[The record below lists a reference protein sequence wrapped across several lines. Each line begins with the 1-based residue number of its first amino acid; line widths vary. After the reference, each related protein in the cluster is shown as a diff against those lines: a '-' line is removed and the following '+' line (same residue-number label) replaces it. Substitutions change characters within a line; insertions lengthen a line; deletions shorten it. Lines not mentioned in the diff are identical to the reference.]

1 MPRPASNA
9 PAIGKSERA
18 RGKVPDLSGAARE
31 MMAICLLHR
40 EVKVSIYRKGRRS
53 GVLALSVLGVAALAA
68 AGCSSGSSSGSSGAG
83 STSAAATSGSAS
95 ASGSPA
101 SSQGGLG
108 PASVKDYLTYVG
120 GKAGPAD
127 NSMAPVYVGFVNQQ
141 GGQQVIG
148 ADATTGSQMAVKYIN
163 AELGGVGGHPIQLVT
178 CFIASA
184 EEEGTGCAQKFL
196 ANKNIHLVS
205 MGGVVIGDQSFFATL
220 GGKLPV
226 VSGVAALPIDG
237 AQNNTV
243 VLFGD
248 GTHVLG
254 PMGTYAKDVLHAK
267 TAAIIFPNDP
277 STLPGAQAVQSAL
290 KAAGVTVK
298 MGPYPPTQ
306 TDLTGVLTAAGA
318 TTADMVVPFVSAN
331 ACVNIAK
338 ALTQL
343 GITDIKKI
351 VSAPLCLNGQ
361 VAAGL
366 GGDFPKWTYSIA
378 SSLFGDPSDPGMPAY
393 EAVAKKYSTP
403 ADAPDP
409 WNIVDFGQMLTID
422 KVLNQ
427 VGYANLSPSA
437 ILSAAKAF
445 TGPQAL
451 GAPALACGKYPNAPG
466 ICNDRS
472 QFFEYEGKNM
482 WVKAAGWLQPVS

>member
-1 MPRPASNA
+1 
-9 PAIGKSERA
+9 
-18 RGKVPDLSGAARE
+18 
-31 MMAICLLHR
+31 
-40 EVKVSIYRKGRRS
+40 VSRYGKGRRS
-53 GVLALSVLGVAALAA
+53 AFLGISVLAVAALAA
-68 AGCSSGSSSGSSGAG
+68 AGCSSS
-83 STSAAATSGSAS
+83 STSSTAPPATSGAATTPASTGSAS
-95 ASGSPA
+95 PSS

-108 PASVKDYLTYVG
+108 PAAVTDYLSYVG
-120 GKAGPAD
+120 GKAGPAN
-127 NSMAPVYVGFVNQQ
+127 NSLPPVLIGFVNQQ

-163 AELGGVGGHPIQLVT
+163 TELGGIGGHPLQLVT

-196 ANKNIHLVS
+196 ANKNIHVVS

-237 AQNNTV
+237 AQQNTA

-267 TAAIIFPNDP
+267 TAAVVYPNDP
-277 STLPGAQAVQSAL
+277 STVPGAQAVQAGL

-298 MGPYPPTQ
+298 MAPYSATQ

-318 TTADMVVPFVSAN
+318 TTADMVVPFVSAPT
-331 ACVNIAK
+331 CVNIAK
-338 ALTQL
+338 ALVQL

-403 ADAPDP
+403 GDSPDP
-409 WNIVDFGQMLTID
+409 WNIVDFGQTLTIA
-422 KVLNQ
+422 KIMNQ
-427 VGYANLSPSA
+427 VGYDNLSPTT
-437 ILSAAKAF
+437 ILAGLKAF
-445 TGPQAL
+445 KGPQAL
-451 GAPALACGKYPNAPG
+451 GAPQLACGKYPNAPG
-466 ICNDRS
+466 ICNDRA
-472 QFFEYEGKNM
+472 QFFEYTGKNN
-482 WVKAAGWLQPVS
+482 WARAALWLQPPGA

>member
-1 MPRPASNA
+1 
-9 PAIGKSERA
+9 
-18 RGKVPDLSGAARE
+18 
-31 MMAICLLHR
+31 
-40 EVKVSIYRKGRRS
+40 VSRYGKGRRS
-53 GVLALSVLGVAALAA
+53 AFLGISVLAVAALAA
-68 AGCSSGSSSGSSGAG
+68 AGCSSSSTSSTAPPSTSGAATTPA
-83 STSAAATSGSAS
+83 STGSAS
-95 ASGSPA
+95 PSS

-108 PASVKDYLTYVG
+108 PAAVTDYLSYVG
-120 GKAGPAD
+120 GKAGPAN
-127 NSMAPVYVGFVNQQ
+127 NSLPPVLIGFVNQQ

-163 AELGGVGGHPIQLVT
+163 TELGGIGGHPLQLVT

-196 ANKNIHLVS
+196 ANKNIHVVS

-237 AQNNTV
+237 AQQNTA

-267 TAAIIFPNDP
+267 TAAVVYPNDP
-277 STLPGAQAVQSAL
+277 STVPGAQAVQAGL

-298 MGPYPPTQ
+298 MAPYSATQ

-318 TTADMVVPFVSAN
+318 TTADMVVPFVSAPT
-331 ACVNIAK
+331 CVNIAK
-338 ALTQL
+338 ALVQL

-403 ADAPDP
+403 GDSPDP
-409 WNIVDFGQMLTID
+409 WNIVDFGQTLTIA
-422 KVLNQ
+422 KIMNQ
-427 VGYANLSPSA
+427 VGYDNLSPTT
-437 ILSAAKAF
+437 ILAGLKAF
-445 TGPQAL
+445 KGPQAL
-451 GAPALACGKYPNAPG
+451 GAPQLACGKYPNAPG
-466 ICNDRS
+466 ICNDRA
-472 QFFEYEGKNM
+472 QFFEYTGKNN
-482 WVKAAGWLQPVS
+482 WARAALWLQPPGA

>member
-1 MPRPASNA
+1 
-9 PAIGKSERA
+9 
-18 RGKVPDLSGAARE
+18 
-31 MMAICLLHR
+31 
-40 EVKVSIYRKGRRS
+40 VSRYGKGRRS
-53 GVLALSVLGVAALAA
+53 AFLGISVLAVAALAA
-68 AGCSSGSSSGSSGAG
+68 AGCSSS
-83 STSAAATSGSAS
+83 STSSTAPPATSGAATTPASTGSAS
-95 ASGSPA
+95 PSS

-108 PASVKDYLTYVG
+108 PAAVTDYLSYVG
-120 GKAGPAD
+120 GKAGPAN
-127 NSMAPVYVGFVNQQ
+127 NSLPPVLIGFVNQQ

-163 AELGGVGGHPIQLVT
+163 TELGGIGGHPLQLVT

-196 ANKNIHLVS
+196 ANKNIHVVS

-237 AQNNTV
+237 AQQNTA

-267 TAAIIFPNDP
+267 TAAVVYPNDP
-277 STLPGAQAVQSAL
+277 STVPGAQAVQAGL

-298 MGPYPPTQ
+298 MAPYSATQ

-318 TTADMVVPFVSAN
+318 TTADMVVPFVSAPT
-331 ACVNIAK
+331 CVNIAK
-338 ALTQL
+338 ALVQL

-403 ADAPDP
+403 GDSPDP
-409 WNIVDFGQMLTID
+409 WNIVDFGQTLTIA
-422 KVLNQ
+422 KIMNQ
-427 VGYANLSPSA
+427 VGYDNLSPA
-437 ILSAAKAF
+437 TILAGLKAF
-445 TGPQAL
+445 KGPQAL
-451 GAPALACGKYPNAPG
+451 GAPQLACGKYPNAPG
-466 ICNDRS
+466 ICNDRA
-472 QFFEYEGKNM
+472 QFFEYTGKNN
-482 WVKAAGWLQPVS
+482 WARAALWLQPPGA

>member
-1 MPRPASNA
+1 
-9 PAIGKSERA
+9 
-18 RGKVPDLSGAARE
+18 
-31 MMAICLLHR
+31 
-40 EVKVSIYRKGRRS
+40 VSRYGKGRRS
-53 GVLALSVLGVAALAA
+53 AFLGISVLAVAALAA
-68 AGCSSGSSSGSSGAG
+68 AGCSSS
-83 STSAAATSGSAS
+83 STSSTAPPATSGAATTPASTGSAS
-95 ASGSPA
+95 PSS

-108 PASVKDYLTYVG
+108 PAAVTDYLSYVG
-120 GKAGPAD
+120 GKAGPAN
-127 NSMAPVYVGFVNQQ
+127 NSLPPVLIGFVNQQ

-163 AELGGVGGHPIQLVT
+163 TELGGIGGHPLQLVT

-196 ANKNIHLVS
+196 ANKNIHIVS

-237 AQNNTV
+237 AQQNTA

-248 GTHVLG
+248 GTPVLG

-267 TAAIIFPNDP
+267 TAAVVYPNDP
-277 STLPGAQAVQSAL
+277 STVPGAQAVQAGL

-298 MGPYPPTQ
+298 MAPYAATQ

-318 TTADMVVPFVSAN
+318 TTADMVVPFVSAPT
-331 ACVNIAK
+331 CVNIAK
-338 ALTQL
+338 ALVQL

-403 ADAPDP
+403 GDSPDP
-409 WNIVDFGQMLTID
+409 WNIVDFGQTLTIA
-422 KVLNQ
+422 KIMNQ
-427 VGYANLSPSA
+427 VGYDNLSPA
-437 ILSAAKAF
+437 TILAGLKAF
-445 TGPQAL
+445 KGPQAL
-451 GAPALACGKYPNAPG
+451 GAPQLACGKYPNAPG
-466 ICNDRS
+466 ICNDRA
-472 QFFEYEGKNM
+472 QFFEYTGKNN
-482 WVKAAGWLQPVS
+482 WARAALWLQPPGA

>member
-1 MPRPASNA
+1 
-9 PAIGKSERA
+9 
-18 RGKVPDLSGAARE
+18 
-31 MMAICLLHR
+31 
-40 EVKVSIYRKGRRS
+40 VSRYRKGRRS
-53 GVLALSVLGVAALAA
+53 AFLGICVLAVAAVAA
-68 AGCSSGSSSGSSGAG
+68 AGCSSSSSSSSGATTP
-83 STSAAATSGSAS
+83 TSAAATSGSAS
-95 ASGSPA
+95 PSSS

-108 PASVKDYLTYVG
+108 PAAVTDYLSYVG
-120 GKAGPAD
+120 GKAGPAN
-127 NSMAPVYVGFVNQQ
+127 NSLAPVQIGFVNQQ

-163 AELGGVGGHPIQLVT
+163 TELGGVGGHPLQLVT

-196 ANKNIHLVS
+196 ANKNIHVVS

-237 AQNNTV
+237 AQQNAV

-254 PMGTYAKDVLHAK
+254 PMGTYARDVLHAK
-267 TAAIIFPNDP
+267 TAAVIYPNDP
-277 STLPGAQAVQSAL
+277 STVPGAQAVQAGL

-298 MGPYPPTQ
+298 MAPYAATQ

-318 TTADMVVPFVSAN
+318 TTADMVVPFVSAPT
-331 ACVNIAK
+331 CVNIAK
-338 ALTQL
+338 ALIQL
-343 GITDIKKI
+343 GITDTKKI

-403 ADAPDP
+403 GDSPDP
-409 WNIVDFGQMLTID
+409 WNIVDFGQVLTID
-422 KVLNQ
+422 KILNQ
-427 VGYANLSPSA
+427 VGYANLSPTT
-437 ILSAAKAF
+437 ILAGLKAF
-445 TGPQAL
+445 KGPQAL
-451 GAPALACGKYPNAPG
+451 GAPQLACGKYASAPG
-466 ICNDRS
+466 ICNDRA
-472 QFFEYEGKNM
+472 QFFEYTGKNA
-482 WVKAAGWLQPVS
+482 WTRAALWLQPPGA

>member
-1 MPRPASNA
+1 MSRY
-9 PAIGKSERA
+9 G
-18 RGKVPDLSGAARE
+18 
-31 MMAICLLHR
+31 
-40 EVKVSIYRKGRRS
+40 KGRRS
-53 GVLALSVLGVAALAA
+53 AFLGISVLAVAALAA
-68 AGCSSGSSSGSSGAG
+68 AGCSSSSSTSS
-83 STSAAATSGSAS
+83 TTPPATSGAATTPASTGSAS
-95 ASGSPA
+95 PSSSSP
-101 SSQGGLG
+101 GGLG
-108 PASVKDYLTYVG
+108 PAAVTDYLSYVG
-120 GKAGPAD
+120 GKAGPAN
-127 NSMAPVYVGFVNQQ
+127 NSLPPVLIGFVNQQ

-163 AELGGVGGHPIQLVT
+163 TELGGVGGHPLQLVT

-196 ANKNIHLVS
+196 ANKNIHVIS

-237 AQNNTV
+237 AQQNTA

-267 TAAIIFPNDP
+267 TAAVIYPNDP
-277 STLPGAQAVQSAL
+277 STLPGAQAVQAGL

-298 MGPYPPTQ
+298 MAPYAATQ

-318 TTADMVVPFVSAN
+318 TTADMVVPFVSAPT
-331 ACVNIAK
+331 CVNIAK
-338 ALTQL
+338 ALIQL
-343 GITDIKKI
+343 GITDTKKI

-403 ADAPDP
+403 GDSPDP
-409 WNIVDFGQMLTID
+409 WNIVDFGQVLTID
-422 KVLNQ
+422 KILNQ
-427 VGYANLSPSA
+427 VGYANLSPTT
-437 ILSAAKAF
+437 ILAGLKAF
-445 TGPQAL
+445 KGPQAL
-451 GAPALACGKYPNAPG
+451 GAPQLACGKYANAPG
-466 ICNDRS
+466 ICNDRA
-472 QFFEYEGKNM
+472 QFFEYTGKNN
-482 WVKAAGWLQPVS
+482 WVRAALWLQPPGA

>member
-1 MPRPASNA
+1 MSRY
-9 PAIGKSERA
+9 G
-18 RGKVPDLSGAARE
+18 
-31 MMAICLLHR
+31 
-40 EVKVSIYRKGRRS
+40 KGRRS
-53 GVLALSVLGVAALAA
+53 AFLGISVLAVAALAA
-68 AGCSSGSSSGSSGAG
+68 AGCSSS
-83 STSAAATSGSAS
+83 STSSTAPPATSGAATTPASTGSAS
-95 ASGSPA
+95 PSSS

-108 PASVKDYLTYVG
+108 PAAVTDYLSYVG
-120 GKAGPAD
+120 GKAGPAN
-127 NSMAPVYVGFVNQQ
+127 NSLPPVLIGFVNQQ

-163 AELGGVGGHPIQLVT
+163 TELGGIGGHPLQLVT

-196 ANKNIHLVS
+196 ANKNIHVIS

-237 AQNNTV
+237 AQQNTA

-267 TAAIIFPNDP
+267 TAAVIYPNDP
-277 STLPGAQAVQSAL
+277 STLPGAQAVQAGL

-298 MGPYPPTQ
+298 MAPYPATQ

-318 TTADMVVPFVSAN
+318 TTADMVVPFVSAPT
-331 ACVNIAK
+331 CVNIAK
-338 ALTQL
+338 ALVQL

-403 ADAPDP
+403 ADSPDP
-409 WNIVDFGQMLTID
+409 WNIVDFGQTLTIA
-422 KVLNQ
+422 KIMNQ
-427 VGYANLSPSA
+427 IGYDNLSPA
-437 ILSAAKAF
+437 TILAGLKAF
-445 TGPQAL
+445 KGPQAL
-451 GAPALACGKYPNAPG
+451 GAPQLACGKYASAPG
-466 ICNDRS
+466 ICNDRA
-472 QFFEYEGKNM
+472 QFFEYTGKNN
-482 WVKAAGWLQPVS
+482 WVRAALWLQPPGA

>member
-1 MPRPASNA
+1 MSRY
-9 PAIGKSERA
+9 G
-18 RGKVPDLSGAARE
+18 
-31 MMAICLLHR
+31 
-40 EVKVSIYRKGRRS
+40 KGRRS
-53 GVLALSVLGVAALAA
+53 AFLGISVLAVAALAA
-68 AGCSSGSSSGSSGAG
+68 AGCSSS
-83 STSAAATSGSAS
+83 STSSTAPPATSGAATTPASTGSAS
-95 ASGSPA
+95 PSS

-108 PASVKDYLTYVG
+108 PAAVTDYLSYVG
-120 GKAGPAD
+120 GKAGPAN
-127 NSMAPVYVGFVNQQ
+127 NSLPPVLIGFVNQQ

-163 AELGGVGGHPIQLVT
+163 TELGGIGGHPLQLVT

-196 ANKNIHLVS
+196 ANKNIHVVS

-237 AQNNTV
+237 AQQNTA

-267 TAAIIFPNDP
+267 TAAVVYPNDP
-277 STLPGAQAVQSAL
+277 STVPGAQAVQAGL

-298 MGPYPPTQ
+298 MAPYAATQ

-318 TTADMVVPFVSAN
+318 TTADMVVPFVSAPT
-331 ACVNIAK
+331 CVNIAK
-338 ALTQL
+338 ALVQL

-403 ADAPDP
+403 ADSPDP
-409 WNIVDFGQMLTID
+409 WNIVDFGQTLTIA
-422 KVLNQ
+422 KIMNQ
-427 VGYANLSPSA
+427 VGYDNLSPA
-437 ILSAAKAF
+437 TILAGLKAF
-445 TGPQAL
+445 KGPQAL
-451 GAPALACGKYPNAPG
+451 GAPQLACGKYPNAPG
-466 ICNDRS
+466 ICNDRA
-472 QFFEYEGKNM
+472 QFFEYTGKNN
-482 WVKAAGWLQPVS
+482 WARAALWLQPPGA

>member
-1 MPRPASNA
+1 
-9 PAIGKSERA
+9 
-18 RGKVPDLSGAARE
+18 
-31 MMAICLLHR
+31 
-40 EVKVSIYRKGRRS
+40 VSRYGKGRRS
-53 GVLALSVLGVAALAA
+53 AFLGISVLAVAALAA
-68 AGCSSGSSSGSSGAG
+68 AGCSSS
-83 STSAAATSGSAS
+83 STSSTAPPATGGAATTPASTGSAS
-95 ASGSPA
+95 PSS

-108 PASVKDYLTYVG
+108 PAAVTDYLSYVG
-120 GKAGPAD
+120 GKAGPAN
-127 NSMAPVYVGFVNQQ
+127 NSLPPVLIGFVNQQ

-163 AELGGVGGHPIQLVT
+163 TELGGIGGHPLQLVT

-196 ANKNIHLVS
+196 ANKNIHVVS

-237 AQNNTV
+237 AQQNTA

-267 TAAIIFPNDP
+267 TAAVVYPNDP
-277 STLPGAQAVQSAL
+277 STVPGAQAVQAGL

-298 MGPYPPTQ
+298 MAPYAATQ

-318 TTADMVVPFVSAN
+318 TTADMVVPFVSAPT
-331 ACVNIAK
+331 CVNIAK
-338 ALTQL
+338 ALVQL

-403 ADAPDP
+403 GDSPDP
-409 WNIVDFGQMLTID
+409 WNIVDFGQTLTIA
-422 KVLNQ
+422 KIMNQ
-427 VGYANLSPSA
+427 VGYDNLSPTT
-437 ILSAAKAF
+437 ILAGLKAF
-445 TGPQAL
+445 KGPQAL
-451 GAPALACGKYPNAPG
+451 GAPQLACGKYPNAPG
-466 ICNDRS
+466 ICNDRA
-472 QFFEYEGKNM
+472 QFFEYTGKNN
-482 WVKAAGWLQPVS
+482 WARAALWLQPPGA